1 MGPKMSMIFLGT
13 LIMVQPYWVLEIY
26 ANFTYFNN
34 INGLFVHTRP
44 FEALC
49 RFVFFLLSLTP

>member
-1 MGPKMSMIFLGT
+1 MGRRTSIFFLGT
-13 LIMVQPYWVLEIY
+13 LILVQPYWVLEIY

-34 INGLFVHTRP
+34 INDLFVHTRP

-49 RFVFFLLSLTP
+49 RLELFL